1 MTWALCLCRDGTID
15 FVLKRQR
22 TGSVIC
28 TSCGVLVGVNDD
40 RCYNCNR
47 RNPGLWGFAPLL
59 RSLGGDLGF
68 VPFVIGTCA
77 TIYVLTLIASRGDI
91 GMGGGLFSLFSPNT
105 QALFLFGASGAL
117 PVFGAGRWW
126 TVLSA
131 AWLHAGVLHI
141 LFNMMAVRQLAPST
155 ADLYGPGRMVIIYT
169 AGAVAGFALSSFA
182 GAYLPGFF
190 FLRGGRFTVGASA
203 SIAGLIGALLAYG
216 HRTGSGMARSYA
228 GRYIL
233 MLVVY
238 GFLLP
243 GIDNYAHAGGFAG
256 GYAAARVLDPMKP
269 ERIDHVAIAVGCLTL
284 SILSIV
290 ASVLHGFQFLG

>member
-1 MTWALCLCRDGTID
+1 
-15 FVLKRQR
+15 
-22 TGSVIC
+22 
-28 TSCGVLVGVNDD
+28 
-40 RCYNCNR
+40 
-47 RNPGLWGFAPLL
+47 
-59 RSLGGDLGF
+59 
-68 VPFVIGTCA
+68 
-77 TIYVLTLIASRGDI
+77 
-91 GMGGGLFSLFSPNT
+91 
-105 QALFLFGASGAL
+105 
-117 PVFGAGRWW
+117 
-126 TVLSA
+126 
-131 AWLHAGVLHI
+131 
-141 LFNMMAVRQLAPST
+141 MMAVRQLAPST

-228 GRYIL
+228 STYIL
-233 MLVVY
+233 MLIVY

-256 GYAAARVLDPMKP
+256 GYVSARLLDPMKP
-269 ERIDHVAIAVGCLTL
+269 ERIDHIVIALSCLAV

-290 ASVLHGFQFLG
+290 ASVLHGVQFLG